1 MAEIGELLALR
12 ENDAACCS
20 DVRSVAIEKKLLLEH
35 KIKALKDMSQALSE
49 LITMCADTARPL
61 ADCPIIDALE
71 NSMVK
76 QAKGKNHG

>member
-1 MAEIGELLALR
+1 LTEIRELLALR
-12 ENDAACCS
+12 ENDAACCN

-49 LITMCADTARPL
+49 LITICADDSRPL
-61 ADCPIIDALE
+61 VDCPIIEALE

-76 QAKGKNHG
+76 HPKGKANG